1 MKFLL
6 VISSIVVPVVMLYLQ
21 HKSDSFRTIFNIV
34 AIISIIIFG
43 SLASTSI
50 YQVIIDDAVFM
61 TTIHGLFLNPVFL
74 VTGAYLGTFV
84 IYRLMMLTLEER

>member
-1 MKFLL
+1 MKLLL
-6 VISSIVVPVVMLYLQ
+6 VISSIVVPIVMLYLQ
-21 HKSDSFRTIFNIV
+21 QKSNQFKMLFNIV
-34 AIISIIIFG
+34 ATISIIIFG
-43 SLASTSI
+43 SLASMSI

-84 IYRLMMLTLEER
+84 IYRLMMLTLDER